1 MNNNYF
7 TLCDSDDIVNKYLC
21 CKKTCNQRD
30 QRNFR
35 RDDDKIKTIKSQLCT
50 SICNKIFD
58 ENITY
63 KSDCAFDNQCWNN
76 NWDSKCLSDRSK
88 QIEKCC
94 IDRCRE
100 KNNNLND
107 MYIDCN
113 RYCKYYDLI

>member
-7 TLCDSDDIVNKYLC
+7 TLCDDSDDIVNKYLC
-21 CKKTCNQRD
+21 CKKTCNQR
-30 QRNFR
+30 NSR

-63 KSDCAFDNQCWNN
+63 KSDCAYDIQCWNN
-76 NWDSKCLSDRSK
+76 NWDSKCLTNKSK
-88 QIEKCC
+88 QIENCC
-94 IDRCRE
+94 VNRCLE
-100 KNNNLND
+100 KNKN
-107 MYIDCN
+107 MYVDCN